1 MNAFGVALPVRRD
14 SNDGFVMLKTLKKLF
29 SQNLKMLILTAPG
42 ERVMEPNFGVGMRTY
57 LFQNFGQNTEQAIAS
72 KIREQ
77 ASIYLPAIKISSI
90 SFNSTDIDSN
100 RLGIAISYSIPDINI
115 KDFIEITI

>member
-14 SNDGFVMLKTLKKLF
+14 SNDGFVMLKTFKKLF

-57 LFQNFGQNTEQAIAS
+57 LFQNFGQNTEATIAA

-77 ASIYLPAIKISSI
+77 AGIYLPAIKISSI
-90 SFNSTDIDSN
+90 SFDSTDIDSN
-100 RLGIAISYSIPDINI
+100 RLSIAISYSIPDINI